1 MIKALK
7 VRIAMAL
14 AVSVVVSVFAGAAVG
29 SVAGSECTKDT
40 LRGARETFNTGIQRN
55 NLEAIARVLDRDVVL
70 VTGTDSDQ
78 FIGRDRQIEI
88 WASDADDPA
97 RLIYKRE
104 TTEVSL
110 SPLYPIAMEL
120 GLWTGASPDGDE
132 VGGEYSAKWRC
143 ENKRWL
149 LEAEI
154 FMTTRCTGKVCTE

>member
-1 MIKALK
+1 MIKVLK
-7 VRIAMAL
+7 VRSVMAL
-14 AVSVVVSVFAGAAVG
+14 AVSAAAGVFTVGAAN
-29 SVAGSECTKDT
+29 SVTAAECTT
-40 LRGARETFNTGIQRN
+40 ESLRDARETFNTGIREN
-55 NLEAIARVLDRDVVL
+55 DLEAIALVLDRDVVL

-104 TTEVSL
+104 TSEVSL

-120 GLWTGASPDGDE
+120 GRWTGASPIGDE

-143 ENKRWL
+143 TSDQWL

-154 FMTTRCTGKVCTE
+154 FMTTRCTGTLCTD

>member
-1 MIKALK
+1 MP
-7 VRIAMAL
+7 L
-14 AVSVVVSVFAGAAVG
+14 AVSAAASFFTLGAVG
-29 SVAGSECTKDT
+29 SVAAGECSTAT
-40 LRGARETFNTGIQRN
+40 LRDARETFNAGIRGN
-55 NLEAIARVLDRDVVL
+55 DLDAIAEVLDRDVVL

-97 RLIYKRE
+97 RLIYRRE
-104 TTEVSL
+104 TSEIRL

-120 GLWTGASPDGDE
+120 GLWTGASPTGDE

-143 ENKRWL
+143 EDERWL

-154 FMTTRCTGKVCTE
+154 FMTTRCTGELCTE

>member
-1 MIKALK
+1 MIKARRFR
-7 VRIAMAL
+7 VTRIL
-14 AVSVVVSVFAGAAVG
+14 AVSVTTGFFTVGAVG
-29 SVAGSECTKDT
+29 SETLGECSTDA
-40 LRGARETFNTGIQRN
+40 LRDARETFNAGIREN
-55 NLEAIARVLDRDVVL
+55 DLEAIARVLDRDVVL

-104 TTEVSL
+104 TSEVSL

-143 ENKRWL
+143 ENKQWL